1 LNHEDTITVL
11 LASEGTYPFYHG
23 GVSTWCHRL
32 TNGLPNIDFSLLSV
46 VTNPFQQVKYELS
59 PNIVEVLKIPQWG
72 LMQPAEYSRHQPTS
86 TVLRNRW
93 NTTSEAINSKFRPL
107 LEQFLALTFT
117 QNCDKEELG
126 RILLKMQRYFQ
137 RHDYPKTMNSPEVWN
152 VVQHAVRA
160 TWDCRPPGTENP
172 SVADVKQVYRL
183 LYHMLMIL
191 HFPIPV
197 ADVTHSSASSFCGI
211 SCVLAKLEHGT
222 PYLLT
227 EHGVYLRE
235 QYLNLR
241 RQMKSFFVRWFMYRL
256 CQTIVEL
263 SLHFADQVSP
273 VCAYNARWEKRMGV
287 EEERIHVIF
296 NGVDPGKFHRVEKEP
311 CDHPVVSTVGLIY
324 QLKGQLDLIDAVGI
338 LKPKFPSV
346 EVRFYGTASDPKY
359 FEDCKKKVADQKL
372 EQNINWAGSTKEPWK
387 VYSNADVVAFSS
399 ISEGFPYV
407 VVEAMLCGAA
417 IIATDVGGVREATGE
432 AGIIVPAK
440 APDKMAEAIEFLLS
454 NPQERERLG
463 QMAQKRALDYFTEE
477 TFLSNY
483 ENTYRKLVAGRN
495 KQRLLQA

>member
-1 LNHEDTITVL
+1 M
-11 LASEGTYPFYHG
+11 
-23 GVSTWCHRL
+23 
-32 TNGLPNIDFSLLSV
+32 
-46 VTNPFQQVKYELS
+46 VTNPFQTVKYELS
-59 PNIVEVLKIPQWG
+59 SNVVDVLKIPQWG

-93 NTTSEAINSKFRPL
+93 NTTSDAINSKFRPL
-107 LEQFLALTFT
+107 MEQFLALTFT

-126 RILLKMQRYFQ
+126 RILLKMQYYFQ
-137 RHDYPKTMNSPEVWN
+137 RHDYAKTMNSPEVWN

-160 TWDCRPPGTENP
+160 TYDCRPRGTENP
-172 SVADVKQVYRL
+172 TVADVKSVFRL

-191 HFPIPV
+191 HFPIQI
-197 ADVTHSSASSFCGI
+197 ADVSHSSASSFCGI
-211 SCVLAKLEHGT
+211 ACVLAKLEHGT

-256 CQTIVEL
+256 CQTVVEL
-263 SLHFADQVSP
+263 SLYFADQVSP

-324 QLKGQLDLIDAVGI
+324 QLKGQLDLIDAVGL
-338 LKPKFPSV
+338 LKPKFPNV
-346 EVRFYGTASDPKY
+346 EVRFYGTASDQKY
-359 FEDCKKKVADQKL
+359 YDDCKKKVADQQL
-372 EQNINWAGSTKEPWK
+372 EKNINWAGSTKEPWK
-387 VYSNADVVAFSS
+387 VYSQADVVAFSS

-440 APDKMAEAIEFLLS
+440 NPEKMAEAIAFLLS

-463 QMAQKRALDYFTEE
+463 QMAQKRALDFFTEE
-477 TFLSNY
+477 TFLNNY
-483 ENTYRKLVAGRN
+483 ENTYRALAAKRN
-495 KQRLLQA
+495 PQKLLQA

>member
-1 LNHEDTITVL
+1 LRRDENITVL

-46 VTNPFQQVKYELS
+46 VTNPYQQKKYELS
-59 PNIVEVLKIPQWG
+59 PNVIDVIKIPQWG
-72 LMQPAEYSRHQPTS
+72 LVQPAEYSRHHPTS

-93 NTTSEAINSKFRPL
+93 NTTSDVINSRFRPL
-107 LEQFLALTFT
+107 LEQLLALMFT

-126 RILLKMQRYFQ
+126 RVLLKMQRYFQ
-137 RHDYPKTMNSPEVWN
+137 RFDYAKTMNSPEVWN

-160 TWDCRPPGTENP
+160 TWECRPPGTENP
-172 SVADVKQVYRL
+172 TLAEVKQAYRL
-183 LYHMLMIL
+183 LYHLLMVL

-197 ADVTHSSASSFCGI
+197 ADLTHSSASSFCGI
-211 SCVLAKLEHGT
+211 PCVLAKLENGT

-241 RQMKSFFVRWFMYRL
+241 RQMKSFFVRWFLYRM
-256 CQTIVEL
+256 CQTVVEL
-263 SLHFADQVSP
+263 NLHFADQVSP
-273 VCAYNARWEKRMGV
+273 VCAYNARWEKRLGV
-287 EEERIHVIF
+287 EEERIEVIF
-296 NGVDPGKFHRVEKEP
+296 NGVDPKKFHRVEKEP
-311 CDHPVVSTVGLIY
+311 CDHFVVSTVGLIY
-324 QLKGQLDLIDAVGI
+324 QLKGQLDMIDAVGL
-338 LKPKFPSV
+338 LKPKFPGL
-346 EVRFYGTASDPKY
+346 EMRFYGTASDPKY
-359 FEDCKKKVADQKL
+359 FEDCKKKVADQQL
-372 EQNINWAGSTKEPWK
+372 EKNVNFAGSTKEPWK

-417 IIATDVGGVREATGE
+417 IISTDVGGVREALGE
-432 AGIIVPAK
+432 AGILVPAK
-440 APDKMAEAIEFLLS
+440 APQQMAEAVAFLLS
-454 NPQERERLG
+454 NPRERERLG
-463 QMAQKRALDYFTEE
+463 KAAQARALEYFTEE

-483 ENTYRKLVAGRN
+483 ENTYRKLVERHPARS
-495 KQRLLQA
+495 RV